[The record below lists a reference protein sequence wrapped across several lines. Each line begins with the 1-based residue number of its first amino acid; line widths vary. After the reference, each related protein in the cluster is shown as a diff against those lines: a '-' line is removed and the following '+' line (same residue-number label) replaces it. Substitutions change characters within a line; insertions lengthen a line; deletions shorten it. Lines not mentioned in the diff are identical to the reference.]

1 MHYRF
6 KRPVYVGIYGHP
18 SNEIAK
24 YTLNIIHNSDPG
36 EEFNLN
42 LFESEEEG
50 DLLKINNDEDNHVRK
65 QININLLKL

>member
-6 KRPVYVGIYGHP
+6 KRPIHVGIYGHP

-24 YTLNIIHNSDPG
+24 YTLNIIQNSEPG

-42 LFESEEEG
+42 LFESEEEI
-50 DLLKINNDEDNHVRK
+50 DVSPKINNDKENNVRK
-65 QININLLKL
+65 